1 MSAKLKT
8 DNQLKTEAMHK
19 KVINEYLSV
28 KKEHP
33 EVSAWRCMVYVAD
46 RQGITGQGVRQ
57 ILTRHGI
64 YKTKS
69 KQPTMEI

>member
-8 DNQLKTEAMHK
+8 DNELKKEAMHR
-19 KVINEYLSV
+19 KVISEYLSV

-33 EVSAWRCMVYVAD
+33 EVSAWRCMVYVANK
-46 RQGITGQGVRQ
+46 QGITGQGVRQ

-64 YKTKS
+64 YKTKN
-69 KQPTMEI
+69 KQQTMEI

>member
-1 MSAKLKT
+1 MSARLKT

-33 EVSAWRCMVYVAD
+33 EVLAWRCMVYVAD

-69 KQPTMEI
+69 KQQTMEI

>member
-8 DNQLKTEAMHK
+8 NNELKKEAMHR
-19 KVINEYLSV
+19 KVISEYLSV

-33 EVSAWRCMVYVAD
+33 EVSSWRCMVYVAD
-46 RQGITGQGVRQ
+46 KQGITGQGVRQ

-64 YKTKS
+64 YKAKN
-69 KQPTMEI
+69 KRQTMEI

>member
-1 MSAKLKT
+1 MSARLKT

-28 KKEHP
+28 KKEYP

-69 KQPTMEI
+69 KQQTMEI